1 MYPLSVLLDSSRELH
16 QRMKNRGHRRISHCA
31 AEAQL
36 HLTCSSRRIRHP
48 RVSHNGGHPCTAAA
62 HTAGRRILPARPRI
76 PRPPDPP
83 ACPRSPPPAPVSST
97 IPLAPDSNNLDTS
110 SSTPPSQHRP
120 QPPLPSSAPVACPA
134 PPLLLATEEL
144 RRDYHAR
151 PRSRDLLAGFG
162 GGSART
168 KLLAGGARDSAAARG
183 SRLASLG
190 GDDLH
195 SPSPRDY
202 RALGNG
208 TRPSLDLATLSPSIA
223 PRGVFFAN
231 MPLSRR
237 PQ

>member
-1 MYPLSVLLDSSRELH
+1 MHGSRAH
-16 QRMKNRGHRRISHCA
+16 SRPPNPTCA
-31 AEAQL
+31 
-36 HLTCSSRRIRHP
+36 SP
-48 RVSHNGGHPCTAAA
+48 DPAAA
-62 HTAGRRILPARPRI
+62 GSTRLPSVSTTGAGLLHG
-76 PRPPDPP
+76 
-83 ACPRSPPPAPVSST
+83 ST

-120 QPPLPSSAPVACPA
+120 QPPLPSSAPGACPA

-202 RALGNG
+202 KALGNG
-208 TRPSLDLATLSPSIA
+208 TRPSPDLATLSPSIA

>member
-1 MYPLSVLLDSSRELH
+1 MHGSRAH
-16 QRMKNRGHRRISHCA
+16 SWPTNPTCA
-31 AEAQL
+31 
-36 HLTCSSRRIRHP
+36 SP
-48 RVSHNGGHPCTAAA
+48 DPAAA
-62 HTAGRRILPARPRI
+62 GSTRLPSVSTTGAGLLHHPAG
-76 PRPPDPP
+76 
-83 ACPRSPPPAPVSST
+83 
-97 IPLAPDSNNLDTS
+97 PDSNNLDTS
-110 SSTPPSQHRP
+110 SSTPPSQHRS

-144 RRDYHAR
+144 QRDYHAR
-151 PRSRDLLAGFG
+151 PQSRGLLAGFG
-162 GGSART
+162 GASART

-202 RALGNG
+202 KALGNG
-208 TRPSLDLATLSPSIA
+208 TRPSPDLATLSPSIA